1 MIPSELSGK
10 VRYAQGDRHGG
21 RTYGRHEAAA
31 ILSAVDLPLAL
42 PHDPADWPVAAA
54 MLQFN
59 PTTPSGLT
67 VREAGPDYWHR
78 QLRQIAREGFNS
90 VEIPSAW
97 LPIGEMTS
105 AERAALRQVCADL
118 RLGIC
123 ATSVVRKS
131 IMERG
136 REKEHLDL
144 TLSAIDAAAEVGSPL
159 VCLGLHLALPQSQLD
174 PTWFWTVPF
183 QISDDDAGAWRKA
196 VATFR
201 QIGAHAASVGV
212 AISLE
217 LYEGTYLGTADGA
230 VAFLHEIGHD
240 NVGLNPD
247 IGNLVRA
254 QCEIEPWEA
263 MAIKTL
269 PYANYWHVKNY
280 ARSEHPERGVY
291 LSTPCSMMSGIIDYR
306 RALAFAIAHGFKG
319 AILCENYGG
328 DGLSVSAENARY
340 VRTILERLGDPR
352 EAVRRP
358 A

>member
-1 MIPSELSGK
+1 MIPSELKGE
-10 VRYAQGDRHGG
+10 VRYPEGDRYAG
-21 RTYGRHEAAA
+21 RTFGRHEAAA
-31 ILSAVDLPLAL
+31 ILSAVDLPLEL
-42 PHDPADWPVAAA
+42 PHSPSDWPVAAA

-59 PTTPSGLT
+59 PTTPAGLT
-67 VREAGPDYWHR
+67 VREAGPEYWRR

-97 LPIGEMTS
+97 LPIGEMDS
-105 AERAALRQVCADL
+105 AERAALRTVCADL
-118 RLGIC
+118 GLAIC

-131 IMERG
+131 IAERG
-136 REKEHLDL
+136 REREHLDL
-144 TLSAIDAAAEVGSPL
+144 TMRAIDAAAEVGSPL
-159 VCLGLHLALPQSQLD
+159 VCLGLHLALPPSQLD

-183 QISDDDAGAWRKA
+183 QISGDDAAEWKRA
-196 VATFR
+196 AATFR
-201 QIGAHAASVGV
+201 EIGAYAASVGV
-212 AISLE
+212 EISLE

-230 VAFLHEIGHD
+230 VAFLHEVGHD
-240 NVGLNPD
+240 NVGINPD

-254 QCEIEPWEA
+254 QCDIEPWEA

-280 ARSEHPERGVY
+280 ARSEYIEKGVH
-291 LSTPCSMMSGIIDYR
+291 LSTPSPMVSGVIDYR

-340 VRTILERLGDPR
+340 VRTILDRLG
-352 EAVRRP
+352 
-358 A
+358 

>member
-1 MIPSELSGK
+1 
-10 VRYAQGDRHGG
+10 
-21 RTYGRHEAAA
+21 
-31 ILSAVDLPLAL
+31 
-42 PHDPADWPVAAA
+42 

-59 PTTPSGLT
+59 PTTPAGLT
-67 VREAGPDYWHR
+67 VREAGPEYWHR

-97 LPIGEMTS
+97 LPISEMDGGERS
-105 AERAALRQVCADL
+105 ALKAVCADL
-118 RLGIC
+118 ELAIC

-131 IMERG
+131 IAERG

-144 TLSAIDAAAEVGSPL
+144 TLRAIDAAAEVGSPL
-159 VCLGLHLALPQSQLD
+159 VCLGLHLALPPSQLD

-183 QISDDDAGAWRKA
+183 EISGDDLAEWKRAA
-196 VATFR
+196 ATFR

-212 AISLE
+212 EISLE
-217 LYEGTYLGTADGA
+217 LYEGTYLGSADGA
-230 VAFLHEIGHD
+230 VAFLHEVGHD
-240 NVGLNPD
+240 NVGINPD

-254 QCEIEPWEA
+254 QCDIEPWEA

-280 ARSEHPERGVY
+280 ARSEHPEKGIH
-291 LSTPCSMMSGIIDYR
+291 LSTPCPMMSGIIDYR
-306 RALAFAIAHGFKG
+306 RALAFAIAHGFRG

-340 VRTILERLGDPR
+340 VRTILDRLGDTGAAGR
-352 EAVRRP
+352 
-358 A
+358 